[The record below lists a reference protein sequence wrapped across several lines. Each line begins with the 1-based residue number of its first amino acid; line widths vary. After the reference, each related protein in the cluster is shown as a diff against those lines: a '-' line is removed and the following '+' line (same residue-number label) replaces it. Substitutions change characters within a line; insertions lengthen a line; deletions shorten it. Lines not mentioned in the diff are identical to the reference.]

1 MQQVEGM
8 EGLRKKTIYLETL
21 ENLFHELTQARSIS
35 SGGRKLILLGLLYDV
50 HRVHQFFEQI
60 ENNLSESIDIHDILL
75 SDVDYNEWNIKLDIK
90 FDVNA
95 FYMPDEEEKDA
106 DETSVKTTLWHVF
119 DTFSREELKDIPC
132 NRTDNVQLLMGVLMN
147 DLSADQ
153 LTIVLNESIVA
164 LRENLLHIHA
174 CISRHRMNVGE
185 CEELYRHEREVF
197 IKRYERRVIEEFEY
211 WKENSCEDNEAIIK
225 RSLKGKYCTE
235 MLNFF
240 MSDFLA
246 PRINAQ
252 AEMDTTEFDAE
263 FEELRFYNVPQN
275 IEAKTYYSALRELFE
290 YKNGVVVPIKRNIG
304 KYFFR
309 HRKEVDAK
317 QRIALFT
324 FIKMIELIEEEKLP
338 KVEVKE
344 EVNYEGIK
352 IVMTSKYFPKC
363 SAALTKKYNAEWL
376 DSYMTA
382 LMDSKHKD
390 EIATE
395 WVDDTTRKQ
404 VYCAI
409 LGALKDKG
417 VYKGSYEA
425 MARMIYEGDSDETE
439 KDKKR
444 NERTLA
450 KYIGDGKHHIIGKW
464 TATYEE

>member
-1 MQQVEGM
+1 M
-8 EGLRKKTIYLETL
+8 EGLRKKKTVYQESL
-21 ENLFHELTQARSIS
+21 ENLFQELTEARSIS

-50 HRVHQFFEQI
+50 HRVHQFFLQI

-95 FYMPDEEEKDA
+95 FYMPDEEEEDA
-106 DETSVKTTLWHVF
+106 DASSVKETLWHVF

-153 LTIVLNESIVA
+153 LAIVLNESIVA

-174 CISRHRMNVGE
+174 CISRHRMNLDEGK
-185 CEELYRHEREVF
+185 ELYRHEWEVF
-197 IKRYERRVIEEFEY
+197 IKGYERRVIEEFEY
-211 WKENSCEDNEAIIK
+211 WKENSCEDDETIIK

-246 PRINAQ
+246 PRIKAQ
-252 AEMDTTEFDAE
+252 AETDTTEFDAE
-263 FEELRFYNVPQN
+263 FRELRFLNVPPT
-275 IEAKTYYSALRELFE
+275 IVPETHYSALRELFE
-290 YKNGVVVPIKRNIG
+290 YKDGIVVPQKGKIG
-304 KYFFR
+304 KYFFK
-309 HRKEVDAK
+309 HRKEVNAK

-324 FIKMIELIEEEKLP
+324 FIKMIELIEKEKQP

-352 IVMTSKYFPKC
+352 VVMLRTYFPKC
-363 SAALTKKYNAEWL
+363 SAVLTKKYNAEWL

-390 EIATE
+390 AIASDWNNE
-395 WVDDTTRKQ
+395 TTRRQ

-417 VYKGSYEA
+417 VYKSSYA
-425 MARMIYEGDSDETE
+425 ALSRMICDGYSDEKE
-439 KDKKR
+439 RKR

-450 KYIGDGKHHIIGKW
+450 KYIGEGKNHFIGEW
-464 TATYEE
+464 TSSYEE

>member
-1 MQQVEGM
+1 M

-35 SGGRKLILLGLLYDV
+35 SSGRKLILLGLLYDV
-50 HRVHQFFEQI
+50 HRVHQFFLQI

-95 FYMPDEEEKDA
+95 FYMPDEEEEDA
-106 DETSVKTTLWHVF
+106 DATSVKATLWHVF

-132 NRTDNVQLLMGVLMN
+132 NRTDNVQLLMGVLMS

-153 LTIVLNESIVA
+153 LAVLLNESIVA
-164 LRENLLHIHA
+164 LRENLLHIHT
-174 CISRHRMNVGE
+174 CISRHRMTLDEGK
-185 CEELYRHEREVF
+185 ELYRHEKEVF
-197 IKRYERRVIEEFEY
+197 VKGYESKLIEDFEE
-211 WKENSCEDNEAIIK
+211 WKENSCDDDETIIK

-252 AEMDTTEFDAE
+252 AETDITEFDAE
-263 FEELRFYNVPQN
+263 FRELRFLNVPPT
-275 IEAKTYYSALRELFE
+275 IVPETHYSALRELFE
-290 YKNGVVVPIKRNIG
+290 YKDGIVVPQKGKIG
-304 KYFFR
+304 KYFFK

-317 QRIALFT
+317 QRIALFA
-324 FIKMIELIEEEKLP
+324 FIKMIELIEIEKQP
-338 KVEVKE
+338 KEEVKE

-352 IVMTSKYFPKC
+352 IAMTSKYFPKC
-363 SAALTKKYNAEWL
+363 SAALAKKYNAEWL
-376 DSYMTA
+376 DNYMTA
-382 LMDSKHKD
+382 LMNSKHKD
-390 EIATE
+390 AIVSE
-395 WVDDTTRKQ
+395 WGDDTTRKQ

-425 MARMIYEGDSDETE
+425 MARMIYDGDSDETE

-450 KYIGDGKHHIIGKW
+450 KYIGDGKHHIIGEW
-464 TATYEE
+464 TATYEK

>member
-1 MQQVEGM
+1 M

-35 SGGRKLILLGLLYDV
+35 SSGRKLILLGLLYDV
-50 HRVHQFFEQI
+50 HRVHQFFLQI

-95 FYMPDEEEKDA
+95 FYMPDEEEEDA
-106 DETSVKTTLWHVF
+106 DATSVKATLWHVF

-132 NRTDNVQLLMGVLMN
+132 NRTDNVQLLMGVLMS

-153 LTIVLNESIVA
+153 LAVLLNESIVA
-164 LRENLLHIHA
+164 LRENLLHIHT
-174 CISRHRMNVGE
+174 CISRHRMTLDEGK
-185 CEELYRHEREVF
+185 ELYRHEKEVF
-197 IKRYERRVIEEFEY
+197 VKGYESKLIEDFEE
-211 WKENSCEDNEAIIK
+211 WKENSCDDDETIIK

-252 AEMDTTEFDAE
+252 AETDITEFDAE
-263 FEELRFYNVPQN
+263 FRELRFLNVPPT
-275 IEAKTYYSALRELFE
+275 IVPETHYSALRELFE
-290 YKNGVVVPIKRNIG
+290 YKDGIVVPQKGKIG
-304 KYFFR
+304 KYFFK

-317 QRIALFT
+317 QRIALFA
-324 FIKMIELIEEEKLP
+324 FIKMIELIEIEKQP
-338 KVEVKE
+338 KEEVKE

-352 IVMTSKYFPKC
+352 IAMTSKYFPKC
-363 SAALTKKYNAEWL
+363 SAALAKKYNAEWL
-376 DSYMTA
+376 DNYMTA
-382 LMDSKHKD
+382 LMNSKHKD
-390 EIATE
+390 AIVSE
-395 WVDDTTRKQ
+395 WGDDTTRKQ

-425 MARMIYEGDSDETE
+425 MARMIYEGDSDEIE

-450 KYIGDGKHHIIGKW
+450 KYIGDGKHHIIGEW
-464 TATYEE
+464 TATYEK

>member
-50 HRVHQFFEQI
+50 HRVHQFFLQI

-95 FYMPDEEEKDA
+95 FYMPDEEDQDA

-119 DTFSREELKDIPC
+119 DTFSREELKDMPC
-132 NRTDNVQLLMGVLMN
+132 NRTDNVQLLTGVLMN
-147 DLSADQ
+147 DLNADQ
-153 LTIVLNESIVA
+153 LAIVLNESIVA
-164 LRENLLHIHA
+164 LRENLLHIHT
-174 CISRHRMNVGE
+174 CISRHRMTLDEGK
-185 CEELYRHEREVF
+185 ELYRHEREVF
-197 IKRYERRVIEEFEY
+197 TKSYERRVIEEFEE
-211 WKENSCEDNEAIIK
+211 WKENSCDDDEEVIK
-225 RSLKGKYCTE
+225 RNLRGKYCTE
-235 MLNFF
+235 MLAFF
-240 MSDFLA
+240 MSGFLA
-246 PRINAQ
+246 PRISAQ
-252 AEMDTTEFDAE
+252 AETDTTEFDAE
-263 FEELRFYNVPQN
+263 YEELRFLNVPSTIVPQSH
-275 IEAKTYYSALRELFE
+275 YSALRELFG
-290 YKNGVVVPIKRNIG
+290 YKDGIVVPKRGNIG

-317 QRIALFT
+317 QRIALFA
-324 FIKMIELIEEEKLP
+324 FIKMIELIEEEKKP
-338 KVEVKE
+338 KSKVDEV
-344 EVNYEGIK
+344 VNYEGIK
-352 IVMTSKYFPKC
+352 VAMIRTYFPKC
-363 SAALTKKYNAEWL
+363 TSVLTKKYNAEWL
-376 DSYMTA
+376 DRYMTA

-390 EIATE
+390 AIATE
-395 WVDDTTRKQ
+395 WADDATRKQ

-417 VYKGSYEA
+417 VYRGSYEA
-425 MARMIYEGDSDETE
+425 MARMIYEGDSDESE

-464 TATYEE
+464 TADYEK

>member
-1 MQQVEGM
+1 M

-60 ENNLSESIDIHDILL
+60 ENKLSESIDIHDILL
-75 SDVDYNEWNIKLDIK
+75 SDVDYNEWSVKLDIK
-90 FDVNA
+90 FDVKA
-95 FYMPDEEEKDA
+95 FYMPDEEEEDA
-106 DETSVKTTLWHVF
+106 DATSVKATLWHVF

-147 DLSADQ
+147 DLNAEQ
-153 LTIVLNESIVA
+153 LAVLLNESIVA
-164 LRENLLHIHA
+164 LRENLLHIHT
-174 CISRHRMNVGE
+174 CISRHRMNFDEGK
-185 CEELYRHEREVF
+185 ELYRHEKEVF
-197 IKRYERRVIEEFEY
+197 VKGYESKLIEDFEE
-211 WKENSCEDNEAIIK
+211 WKENSCDDDETIIK

-246 PRINAQ
+246 PRIKAQ
-252 AEMDTTEFDAE
+252 AETDTTEFDAE
-263 FEELRFYNVPQN
+263 FRELRFLNVPPT
-275 IEAKTYYSALRELFE
+275 IVPETHYSALRELFE
-290 YKNGVVVPIKRNIG
+290 YKDGIVVPQKGKIG
-304 KYFFR
+304 KYFFK

-352 IVMTSKYFPKC
+352 IAMTSKYFPKC
-363 SAALTKKYNAEWL
+363 SVALAKKYNAEWL

-390 EIATE
+390 AIATA
-395 WVDDTTRKQ
+395 WADDTTRKQ

-417 VYKGSYEA
+417 VFRSSYA
-425 MARMIYEGDSDETE
+425 ALSKMIYDGNIEEENDEE
-439 KDKKR
+439 KKR
-444 NERTLA
+444 QMAKDLRTLE
-450 KYIGDGKHHIIGKW
+450 KYICNGKKHIIGKW
-464 TATYEE
+464 TAIYEE

>member
-1 MQQVEGM
+1 M
-8 EGLRKKTIYLETL
+8 EGLCKKKTIYLETL
-21 ENLFHELTQARSIS
+21 ENLFQELTQARSMS

-50 HRVHQFFEQI
+50 HRVHQFFKQI

-75 SDVDYNEWNIKLDIK
+75 SDVDYNEWSIKLDIK
-90 FDVNA
+90 FDVKA

-106 DETSVKTTLWHVF
+106 DAASVKATLWHVF

-153 LTIVLNESIVA
+153 LAVLLNESIVA

-174 CISRHRMNVGE
+174 CISKHRMTLDEGK
-185 CEELYRHEREVF
+185 ELYRHEKEVF
-197 IKRYERRVIEEFEY
+197 VKGYESKLIEDFEE
-211 WKENSCEDNEAIIK
+211 WKENSCDDDETIIK

-246 PRINAQ
+246 PRIKAQ
-252 AEMDTTEFDAE
+252 AETDTTEFDAE
-263 FEELRFYNVPQN
+263 FRELRFLNVPPT
-275 IEAKTYYSALRELFE
+275 IVPETHYSALRELFE
-290 YKNGVVVPIKRNIG
+290 YKDGIVVPQKGKIG
-304 KYFFR
+304 KYFFK

-317 QRIALFT
+317 QRIALFA

-352 IVMTSKYFPKC
+352 VAMIRTYFPKC
-363 SAALTKKYNAEWL
+363 TSVLTKKYNAEWL

-390 EIATE
+390 AIATE
-395 WVDDTTRKQ
+395 WNNETTRRQ

-417 VYKGSYEA
+417 VYKGSYA
-425 MARMIYEGDSDETE
+425 SLSKMIYDGNIEEETDEE
-439 KDKKR
+439 KKKQMATDL
-444 NERTLA
+444 RTIE
-450 KYIGDGKHHIIGKW
+450 KYIGNGKKHIIGKW
-464 TATYEE
+464 TATYEK

>member
-1 MQQVEGM
+1 M

-35 SGGRKLILLGLLYDV
+35 SSGRKLILLGLLYDV
-50 HRVHQFFEQI
+50 HRVHQFFLQI

-95 FYMPDEEEKDA
+95 FYMPDEEEEDA
-106 DETSVKTTLWHVF
+106 DATSVKATLWHVF

-132 NRTDNVQLLMGVLMN
+132 NRTDNVQLLMGVLMS

-153 LTIVLNESIVA
+153 LAVLLNESIVA
-164 LRENLLHIHA
+164 LRENLLHIHT
-174 CISRHRMNVGE
+174 CISRHRMTLDEGK
-185 CEELYRHEREVF
+185 ELYRHEKEVF
-197 IKRYERRVIEEFEY
+197 VKGYESKLIEDFEE
-211 WKENSCEDNEAIIK
+211 WKENSCDDDETIIK

-252 AEMDTTEFDAE
+252 AETDITEFDAE
-263 FEELRFYNVPQN
+263 FRELRFLNVPPT
-275 IEAKTYYSALRELFE
+275 IVPETHYSALRELFE
-290 YKNGVVVPIKRNIG
+290 YKDGIVVPQKGKIG
-304 KYFFR
+304 KYFFK

-317 QRIALFT
+317 QRIALFA
-324 FIKMIELIEEEKLP
+324 FIKMIELIEIEKQP
-338 KVEVKE
+338 KEEVKE

-352 IVMTSKYFPKC
+352 IAMTSKYFPKC
-363 SAALTKKYNAEWL
+363 SAALAKKYNAEWL
-376 DSYMTA
+376 DNYMTA
-382 LMDSKHKD
+382 LMNSKHKD
-390 EIATE
+390 AIVAE
-395 WVDDTTRKQ
+395 WGDDTTRKQ

-425 MARMIYEGDSDETE
+425 MARMIYDGDSDETE

-450 KYIGDGKHHIIGKW
+450 KYIGDGKHHIIGEW
-464 TATYEE
+464 TATYEK

>member
-35 SGGRKLILLGLLYDV
+35 SSGRKLILLGLLYDV
-50 HRVHQFFEQI
+50 HRVHQFFLQI

-95 FYMPDEEEKDA
+95 FYMPDEEEEDA
-106 DETSVKTTLWHVF
+106 DATSVKATLWHVF

-132 NRTDNVQLLMGVLMN
+132 NRTDNVQLLMGVLMS

-153 LTIVLNESIVA
+153 LAVLLNESIVA
-164 LRENLLHIHA
+164 LRENLLHIHT
-174 CISRHRMNVGE
+174 CISRHRMTLDEGK
-185 CEELYRHEREVF
+185 ELYRHEKEVF
-197 IKRYERRVIEEFEY
+197 VKGYESKLIEDFEE
-211 WKENSCEDNEAIIK
+211 WKENSCDDDETIIK

-252 AEMDTTEFDAE
+252 AETDITEFDAE
-263 FEELRFYNVPQN
+263 FRELRFLNVPPT
-275 IEAKTYYSALRELFE
+275 IVPETHYSALRELFE
-290 YKNGVVVPIKRNIG
+290 YKDGIVVPQKGKIG
-304 KYFFR
+304 KYFFK

-317 QRIALFT
+317 QRIALFA
-324 FIKMIELIEEEKLP
+324 FIKMIELIEIEKQP
-338 KVEVKE
+338 KEEVKE

-352 IVMTSKYFPKC
+352 IAMTSKYFPKC
-363 SAALTKKYNAEWL
+363 SAALAKKYNAEWL
-376 DSYMTA
+376 DNYMTA
-382 LMDSKHKD
+382 LMNSKHKD
-390 EIATE
+390 AIVAE
-395 WVDDTTRKQ
+395 WGDDTTRKQ

-425 MARMIYEGDSDETE
+425 MARMIYDGDSDETE

-450 KYIGDGKHHIIGKW
+450 KYIGDGKHHIIGEW
-464 TATYEE
+464 TATYEK

>member
-1 MQQVEGM
+1 M

-35 SGGRKLILLGLLYDV
+35 SSGRKLILLGLLYDV
-50 HRVHQFFEQI
+50 HRVHQFFLQI

-95 FYMPDEEEKDA
+95 FYMPDEEEEDA
-106 DETSVKTTLWHVF
+106 DATSVKATLWHVF

-132 NRTDNVQLLMGVLMN
+132 NRTDNVQLLMGVLMS

-153 LTIVLNESIVA
+153 LAVLLNESIVA
-164 LRENLLHIHA
+164 LRENLLHIHT
-174 CISRHRMNVGE
+174 CISRHRMTLDEGK
-185 CEELYRHEREVF
+185 ELYRHEKEVF
-197 IKRYERRVIEEFEY
+197 VKGYESKLIEDFEE
-211 WKENSCEDNEAIIK
+211 WKENSCDDDETIIK

-252 AEMDTTEFDAE
+252 AETDITEFDAE
-263 FEELRFYNVPQN
+263 FRELRFLNVPPT
-275 IEAKTYYSALRELFE
+275 IVPETHYSALRELFE
-290 YKNGVVVPIKRNIG
+290 YKDGIVVPQKGKIG
-304 KYFFR
+304 KYFFK

-317 QRIALFT
+317 QRIALFA
-324 FIKMIELIEEEKLP
+324 FIKMIELIEIEKQP
-338 KVEVKE
+338 KEEVKE

-352 IVMTSKYFPKC
+352 IAMTSKYFPKC
-363 SAALTKKYNAEWL
+363 SAALAKKYNAEWL
-376 DSYMTA
+376 DNYMTA
-382 LMDSKHKD
+382 LMNSKHKD
-390 EIATE
+390 AIVAE
-395 WVDDTTRKQ
+395 WGDDTTRKQ

-425 MARMIYEGDSDETE
+425 MARMIYEGDSDEIE

-450 KYIGDGKHHIIGKW
+450 KYIGDGKHHIIGEW
-464 TATYEE
+464 TATYEK

>member
-1 MQQVEGM
+1 M

-60 ENNLSESIDIHDILL
+60 ENKLSESIDIHDILL
-75 SDVDYNEWNIKLDIK
+75 SDVDYNEWSVKLDIK
-90 FDVNA
+90 FDVKA
-95 FYMPDEEEKDA
+95 FYMPDEEEEDA
-106 DETSVKTTLWHVF
+106 DATSVKATLWHVF

-132 NRTDNVQLLMGVLMN
+132 NRTDNVQLLMGVLMS

-153 LTIVLNESIVA
+153 LAVLLNESIVA
-164 LRENLLHIHA
+164 LRENLLHIHT
-174 CISRHRMNVGE
+174 CISRHRMNLDEGK
-185 CEELYRHEREVF
+185 ELYRHESEVF
-197 IKRYERRVIEEFEY
+197 IKGYERRVIEEFEY
-211 WKENSCEDNEAIIK
+211 WKENSCEDDETIIK

-252 AEMDTTEFDAE
+252 AETDITEFDAE
-263 FEELRFYNVPQN
+263 FRELRFLNVPQT
-275 IEAKTYYSALRELFE
+275 IVPETHYSALRELFE
-290 YKNGVVVPIKRNIG
+290 YKDGIVVPQKGKIG
-304 KYFFR
+304 KYFFK

-324 FIKMIELIEEEKLP
+324 FIKMIELIEIEKQP
-338 KVEVKE
+338 KTEVKK
-344 EVNYEGIK
+344 EVNYVGIK
-352 IVMTSKYFPKC
+352 IAMTSKYFPKC
-363 SAALTKKYNAEWL
+363 SVALAKKYNAEWL
-376 DSYMTA
+376 DNYMTA
-382 LMDSKHKD
+382 LMNSKHKD
-390 EIATE
+390 AIATE
-395 WVDDTTRKQ
+395 WADDTTRKQ

-464 TATYEE
+464 TVTYEE